1 MIVKVTSKRQV
12 TFPAKVLDALGVK
25 PGDQLEIQPG
35 PDGFIIRPRRIDP
48 TLLAPLRG
56 KLQPGTLPST
66 SMPSASSPLTR
77 RFGIDTSIL
86 VRLLTGETR
95 LRLRVLRH

>member
-1 MIVKVTSKRQV
+1 MIVKITSKRQV

-48 TLLAPLRG
+48 TMLAPLRG
-56 KLQPGTLPST
+56 KLSPTHVPFDLKAFREQPYDP
-66 SMPSASSPLTR
+66 A
-77 RFGIDTSIL
+77 
-86 VRLLTGETR
+86 
-95 LRLRVLRH
+95 LRD